1 MGTMVP
7 IELIRLRSATT
18 TYLEILRDSLPLV
31 EALTHRD
38 ELPMA
43 PLAELHEAI
52 QSAVDPQDA
61 AGTPA
66 AIRTALAVLLGET
79 DPPDRPPRAR
89 SARGSV
95 LPHRGA
101 SPPLDD
107 GTAETE
113 GDELLWL
120 AEQRRHRG
128 RNGVSGV
135 TSSRW
140 MGAANETIGRREA
153 RP

>member
-31 EALTHRD
+31 EALAHRD

-52 QSAVDPQDA
+52 QSAVDMQDA

-66 AIRTALAVLLGET
+66 AIRTARGPVLT
-79 DPPDRPPRAR
+79 
-89 SARGSV
+89 
-95 LPHRGA
+95 HRGA
-101 SPPLDD
+101 SPATDIGAAE
-107 GTAETE
+107 GT
-113 GDELLWL
+113 GDEVLRL
-120 AEQRRHRG
+120 AEQRREWETNRA
-128 RNGVSGV
+128 SGV
-135 TSSRW
+135 ASNRW
-140 MGAANETIGRREA
+140 MGAANETIGRQEA
-153 RP
+153 RQ